1 MGINAYQVR
10 APFDPFH
17 RRKERWAVLVCHRRA
32 GKTVACIAELVACA
46 LVTNKPNARY
56 AYICPQFNQ
65 AKDVAWVYLK
75 MLTSDIPGISYNESE
90 LRADLP
96 PKGDKDGARIR
107 LYGADNPDR
116 MRGLY
121 LDGVILDEYADMKPS
136 IWGEVLRPALA
147 DRKGWG
153 VFIGTPKGHNDFY
166 DLWMRTES
174 SADWFRLMLKA
185 SQSGLVDSVELAAA
199 KCEMTDDQYEQE
211 FECSFEAA
219 IQGSYYGKE
228 LALLE
233 SSGQITSV
241 PWQPDVDVF
250 AAFDIGF
257 SDDTSIWWY
266 QIVNGE
272 IHVIDHFAT
281 NGENISFY
289 ATKLSEK
296 GYNYNKFG
304 GKPFIWLPH
313 DARAKTLAA
322 AGKSVQQQFLE
333 LGYASRIV
341 PTLSIQDGIQATR
354 MTLPKCWFDREN
366 CKDGLNSLSLYRREF
381 DEGRKVF
388 REHPLHDWTSHD
400 ADAFRMLSVAWREEQ
415 KPKPPPEIRFPTQQT
430 IAELITAQ
438 RNKRINDD

>member
-1 MGINAYQVR
+1 
-10 APFDPFH
+10 
-17 RRKERWAVLVCHRRA
+17 
-32 GKTVACIAELVACA
+32 
-46 LVTNKPNARY
+46 
-56 AYICPQFNQ
+56 
-65 AKDVAWVYLK
+65 
-75 MLTSDIPGISYNESE
+75 
-90 LRADLP
+90 
-96 PKGDKDGARIR
+96 
-107 LYGADNPDR
+107 
-116 MRGLY
+116 
-121 LDGVILDEYADMKPS
+121 
-136 IWGEVLRPALA
+136 
-147 DRKGWG
+147 
-153 VFIGTPKGHNDFY
+153 
-166 DLWMRTES
+166 
-174 SADWFRLMLKA
+174 
-185 SQSGLVDSVELAAA
+185 
-199 KCEMTDDQYEQE
+199 
-211 FECSFEAA
+211 
-219 IQGSYYGKE
+219 
-228 LALLE
+228 LE

-241 PWQPDVDVF
+241 PWQPEVDVF

-430 IAELITAQ
+430 IAELIKAQ

>member
-1 MGINAYQVR
+1 MGINQYAVR
-10 APFDPFH
+10 DAFDKFH
-17 RRKERWAVLVCHRRA
+17 RRSQRWGVLVCHRRA
-32 GKTVACIAELVACA
+32 GKTVACIAELVTCA
-46 LVTNKPNARY
+46 LVCTKKNARY
-56 AYICPQFNQ
+56 AYIAPLYIQC
-65 AKDVAWVYLK
+65 KDIAWVYAK
-75 MLTSDIPGISYNESE
+75 ELTSDIPGIAYNESE
-90 LRADLP
+90 LRVDLP
-96 PKGDKDGARIR
+96 NGSRIR

-136 IWGEVLRPALA
+136 IWGEVLRPALS

-153 VFIGTPKGHNDFY
+153 VFIGTPKGHNSFY
-166 DLWMRTES
+166 DLWQRTES

-185 SQSGLVDSVELAAA
+185 SDSGLIDPVELAAA
-199 KCEMTDDQYEQE
+199 KCEMTDDQFAQE

-228 LALLE
+228 LAVLE
-233 SSGQITSV
+233 SSGQITAV
-241 PWQPDVDVF
+241 PHQPDVEVH
-250 AAFDIGF
+250 AAFDIGY
-257 SDDTSIWWY
+257 SDDTAIWWW
-266 QIVNGE
+266 QLVNGE
-272 IHVIDHFAT
+272 IHVIDHYAT
-281 NGENISFY
+281 NGENIAFY
-289 ATKLSEK
+289 ATILSER
-296 GYNYNKFG
+296 GYNYSKMG
-304 GKPFIWLPH
+304 SKPFVWLPH

-354 MTLPKCWFDREN
+354 MTLPKCWFDREK

-415 KPKPPPEIRFPTQQT
+415 KPKPPPEIRYPTQQT
-430 IAELITAQ
+430 IAELIKQQ